1 MRFLAFLAL
10 CCLSVLAQAQTL
22 PQAPTIAAKSWL
34 LLDYSTG
41 QALASYNPDDRVEP
55 ASLTKLMTAY
65 VVLGAL
71 KEGRLKPD
79 QALPVSER
87 AWKTPGSRM
96 FIEPRKPVTVDEL
109 LRGMIVQSGNDACI
123 ALAEAVAGSE
133 EAFAQMMNREAQRLG
148 LKATRFANA
157 TGLSDPQ
164 HYSTARDLG
173 ALAAALIR
181 DYPEYDMKS
190 RLWLDRLALMLK
202 SGNTEGL
209 NDTSFP
215 TIDLDDPGRLL
226 PEEQEII
233 DDLARQF
240 ATNRR
245 LKRLLRFFF
254 TEGQTYLIH
263 NNFLNIHALVP
274 STADGEWA
282 TLCGWTG
289 IAGEIRKAAGD
300 LAERFGIESICITRG
315 AEGAELG
322 NRVRDEH
329 GVTTREAATVGIL
342 GKRGGRPAG
351 QPEAL
356 PPLRH
361 REVGVPVL
369 LEPGTHL
376 VDDVVA
382 GRGGPFGCVR
392 HGNSI
397 ADRDEP
403 IRTEPSGLHRAV
415 ASTARRDPRPSRER
429 RPQ

>member
-96 FIEPRKPVTVDEL
+96 FIEPKKPVTVDEL

-181 DYPEYDMKS
+181 DHPEHYPLYALREYTYN
-190 RLWLDRLALMLK
+190 RITQANRNRLLWLDPAVDGVKTGHTENAGYCLIASAKRGPRRLLSVVMGAASDGMRTQESQKLLNFGFQFFDSVKLYGKDQEVSRLRVWKGAQNIVRAGFLEDFTLSLPKGMAENLK
-202 SGNTEGL
+202 ASLVSQQPLLAPVLKGQRIATL
-209 NDTSFP
+209 KLS
-215 TIDLDDPGRLL
+215 LDDRPYGEY
-226 PEEQEII
+226 PVV
-233 DDLARQF
+233 
-240 ATNRR
+240 
-245 LKRLLRFFF
+245 
-254 TEGQTYLIH
+254 
-263 NNFLNIHALVP
+263 ALE
-274 STADGEWA
+274 T
-282 TLCGWTG
+282 
-289 IAGEIRKAAGD
+289 
-300 LAERFGIESICITRG
+300 
-315 AEGAELG
+315 
-322 NRVRDEH
+322 
-329 GVTTREAATVGIL
+329 
-342 GKRGGRPAG
+342 
-351 QPEAL
+351 
-356 PPLRH
+356 
-361 REVGVPVL
+361 VPV
-369 LEPGTHL
+369 
-376 VDDVVA
+376 A
-382 GRGGPFGCVR
+382 GMIG
-392 HGNSI
+392 
-397 ADRDEP
+397 
-403 IRTEPSGLHRAV
+403 RAWD
-415 ASTARRDPRPSRER
+415 AMRLWFE
-429 RPQ
+429 